1 MANTTNNTTN
11 TKKYKVVV
19 KRTTDNRWLE
29 QEDINQM
36 FEVLEPQS
44 FELTQVHGKKYSGY
58 AMIEMNLVKNREEFL
73 NKLRNQIVVFLDMDT
88 PEVDLYFWVE
98 ENLEICIL

>member
-1 MANTTNNTTN
+1 MANTTN
-11 TKKYKVVV
+11 KKYKVVV

-58 AMIEMNLVKNREEFL
+58 AMIEMNLVKNREDFL
-73 NKLRNQIVVFLDMDT
+73 NKLRNQIIVFLDMDT

>member
-1 MANTTNNTTN
+1 MANTTN
-11 TKKYKVVV
+11 KKYKVVV